1 MICPECGGSGRVRK
15 RFLIFFTRSVRCR
28 KCLGSGEFPPPVA
41 HRNRYMRLVRDEDR
55 DQWASTGAA
64 MGAIA
69 SRLEDSLQRD
79 AAGNDAF
86 EVGSGGRS
94 GGGGG
99 GASWGDAADGN
110 APVIVDP
117 FDARSA
123 AVGGAIAAAALASAD
138 AASSSADPSS
148 AQGDTRPGE
157 VEAASGDSGASSSDA
172 GASSTDGGTSY

>member
-1 MICPECGGSGRVRK
+1 MTCPECGGSGRVRK

-69 SRLEDSLQRD
+69 SRLGDSPQRD
-79 AAGNDAF
+79 AADNDAF

-123 AVGGAIAAAALASAD
+123 AVGGAIAAAALASTE
-138 AASSSADPSS
+138 ASSSADASS
-148 AQGDTRPGE
+148 AQGDTRSGE
-157 VEAASGDSGASSSDA
+157 VEAASGDSGGSSSDA